1 MFSKFKIRNLMINV
15 APEGDPG
22 CTDQQSD
29 CGTPSCFGDRDYAAS
44 NCGMPSC
51 IGDKC
56 MDDSC
61 RPEPPPTNCDE
72 PSCLGDR
79 DEKYQAKSLS
89 ELTRSNLALLQRE
102 LRQAL
107 NPER

>member
-15 APEGDPG
+15 APEGGLEVSDNQSNCGPPS
-22 CTDQQSD
+22 CPTDRDYGASN
-29 CGTPSCFGDRDYAAS
+29 CGTPSCIGEE
-44 NCGMPSC
+44 CGY
-51 IGDKC
+51 
-56 MDDSC
+56 DSR
-61 RPEPPPTNCDE
+61 RPEPPPTICDE
-72 PSCLGDR
+72 PSCLGDQN
-79 DEKYQAKSLS
+79 EKDQAKRLD